1 MKNNFLSVLKSGV
14 AVAAIAILAVSCSKD
29 KAVAPAGSNASS
41 NSKLS
46 VNAVPTSN
54 TYTVTG
60 QYANPAQGPAGYGTI
75 YVDLATGAQ
84 NISSFTA
91 ADVLF
96 TSTNNSVIQTLSTS
110 TLKYLY
116 DPNKTFAT
124 LKISDFASATAV
136 TSIGRNTSTD
146 VNAPNGW
153 YNYVQPGGVTAIG
166 TFYILVTPASGSPY
180 ALQVTAATGDGT
192 ATSNRG
198 VYTIQTGVINN
209 N

>member
-1 MKNNFLSVLKSGV
+1 MKNNFLGVLKSGV
-14 AVAAIAILAVSCSKD
+14 AVVAIAVLAVSCSKD
-29 KAVAPAGSNASS
+29 KGVAPANNDASA

-60 QYANPAQGPAGYGTI
+60 TYANPAQGPAGYGTI

-84 NISSFTA
+84 STSSFTA

-96 TSTNNSVIQTLSTS
+96 TSTNNSVIQTISGS

-116 DPNKTFAT
+116 APTKTFAS
-124 LKISDFASATAV
+124 LKISDFAGITAV
-136 TSIGRNTSTD
+136 ASIGRNTSTD
-146 VNAPNGW
+146 PNAPNGW
-153 YNYVQPGGVTAIG
+153 YNYVQPGGVTAIAN
-166 TFYILVTPASGSPY
+166 FYILVTPASGSPY
-180 ALQVTAATGDGT
+180 ALQVTGATGDGT

-198 VYTIQTGVINN
+198 VYTIKTGVINN

>member
-14 AVAAIAILAVSCSKD
+14 AVAAIAILAVSCQKD
-29 KAVAPAGSNASS
+29 NKVTPESTTTA
-41 NSKLS
+41 SKLS

-60 QYANPAQGPAGYGTI
+60 QYADPAQGPAGYGTI
-75 YVDLATGAQ
+75 YVDLATGTQ
-84 NISSFTA
+84 GTSSFAA

-96 TSTNNSVIQTLSTS
+96 TSTNNSVIQTISGS

-116 DPNKTFAT
+116 DTNKTFAT

-166 TFYILVTPASGSPY
+166 TFYILVTPSLGSPY
-180 ALQVTAATGDGT
+180 ALQVTAAAGDGT